1 MSGLLIYEILTK
13 NNKHEKYR
21 HLTKNLKG
29 CIAGEDRNVS
39 KMLTQCKVSQKVT
52 LLKKM
57 NNK

>member
-13 NNKHEKYR
+13 NNKHKKYR
-21 HLTKNLKG
+21 RLTKNLKR
-29 CIAGEDRNVS
+29 CITGEDRNVS
-39 KMLTQCKVSQKVT
+39 KMSRQRKVSQKVS